1 MSLTLCEV
9 HRLLDGDGQ
18 TWQWQRRHPLTA
30 WAPSIG
36 APPAGAAL
44 SLLLGASWTSLVCA
58 PWVEGIARQRDW
70 QQYARLMLA
79 ERLGGEPEDWHV
91 GWQLPQPRQA
101 LLVAGVRQTQ
111 WQALLA
117 AIRAEGLRLHQALPL
132 FPWLLSQVRPSG
144 DGHATWLLAEAGTLQ
159 WATWR
164 LGGWQAGG
172 QIALAAGT
180 SRSGML
186 AMLQALELSC
196 GRIHWVSAD
205 AEAARPFCWSVI

>member
-9 HRLLDGDGQ
+9 HRLLDGER
-18 TWQWQRRHPLTA
+18 TWQWLRRYPLAA
-30 WAPSIG
+30 WTPG
-36 APPAGAAL
+36 GTPPAGAAL

-58 PWVEGIARQRDW
+58 PWVDGIARQRDW

-101 LLVAGVRQTQ
+101 LLVAGVRQAQ
-111 WQALLA
+111 WQRLQAG
-117 AIRAEGLRLHQALPL
+117 IRSEPLRLRQALPL

-144 DGHATWLLAEAGTLQ
+144 DGRQTWLLAEAGTLQ
-159 WATWR
+159 WATWQ

-172 QIALAAGT
+172 QIAVAPDA

-186 AMLQALELSC
+186 AMLQALDLPC
-196 GRIHWVSAD
+196 GHIHWVA
-205 AEAARPFCWSVI
+205 AEPEAARPFRWSVI